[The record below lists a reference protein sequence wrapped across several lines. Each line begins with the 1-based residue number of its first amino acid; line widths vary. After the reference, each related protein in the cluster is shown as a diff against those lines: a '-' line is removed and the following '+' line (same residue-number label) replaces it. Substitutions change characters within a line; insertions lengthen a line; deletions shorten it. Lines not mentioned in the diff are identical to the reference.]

1 MEDKYLYLFSLAVIL
16 LSTKFLGLI
25 SRRVQLPA
33 VVGALISGIIL
44 GPSFLDF
51 IEYTDFIQKASE
63 IGVILLMFMAGLDT
77 DLDELKKS
85 GLASFLVAVLG
96 VVLPLLGGF
105 LCFKY
110 MFPEEY
116 ANNSLGFLKAVFV
129 GVTLTATSVSITVET
144 LREMGKLKGKMGT
157 TIMGAAIIDD
167 IVGIIVLT
175 TITSMQDTS
184 VNPTIVLVKIVMFFI
199 FVVLTGAVVFFLKN
213 RFIGSVKRR
222 RRISI
227 YALAFCLF
235 MSFIAEEG
243 FGVADITGAFIAGL
257 IISNT
262 NKSMFVR
269 IKYDTISYMLL
280 SPVFFASI
288 GLKVVL
294 PEMTPAIIW
303 FSVVLVIVAIVT
315 KVIGCG
321 IGAKVCGYQN
331 YQAKRIGVGMIS
343 RGEVALI
350 VASKGTALG
359 LLGGNFLGP
368 VVIVVIFTTIITPVL
383 LKIVFKK
390 APPIP
395 VSETITESESLAKEL
410 EQVMKSRGEERK

>member
-110 MFPEEY
+110 MFSEEY

-129 GVTLTATSVSITVET
+129 GITLTATSVSITVET

-199 FVVLTGAVVFFLKN
+199 FVVLTGGVVFFLKN
-213 RFIGSVKRR
+213 KFIGSVKRR

-243 FGVADITGAFIAGL
+243 FGVADITGAYFAGL
-257 IISNT
+257 
-262 NKSMFVR
+262 MFCAFSVR
-269 IKYDTISYMLL
+269 EYIGKKFNVLNYLFFA
-280 SPVFFASI
+280 PVFFASI
-288 GLKVVL
+288 GMQTNMKSL
-294 PEMTPAIIW
+294 TGDIIW
-303 FSVVLVIVAIVT
+303 FTVVLTIVAILT

-321 IGAKVCGYQN
+321 LGAKICKFNNKEALG
-331 YQAKRIGVGMIS
+331 IGIGMIS

-350 VASKGTALG
+350 VAQKGADCG
-359 LLGGNFLGP
+359 LLSETLFP
-368 VVIVVIFTTIITPVL
+368 AIVVVVIITTLITPIL
-383 LKIVFKK
+383 LKILLTEKNSNGAV
-390 APPIP
+390 
-395 VSETITESESLAKEL
+395 ETA
-410 EQVMKSRGEERK
+410 

>member
-63 IGVILLMFMAGLDT
+63 IGVILLMFMAGLYT

-243 FGVADITGAFIAGL
+243 FGVADITGAYFAGL
-257 IISNT
+257 
-262 NKSMFVR
+262 MFCAFSVR
-269 IKYDTISYMLL
+269 EYIGKKFNVLNYLFFA
-280 SPVFFASI
+280 PVFFASI
-288 GLKVVL
+288 GMQTNMKSL
-294 PEMTPAIIW
+294 TGDIIW
-303 FSVVLVIVAIVT
+303 FTVVLTIVAILT
-315 KVIGCG
+315 KVVGCG
-321 IGAKVCGYQN
+321 LGAKICKFN
-331 YQAKRIGVGMIS
+331 
-343 RGEVALI
+343 
-350 VASKGTALG
+350 
-359 LLGGNFLGP
+359 
-368 VVIVVIFTTIITPVL
+368 
-383 LKIVFKK
+383 KI
-390 APPIP
+390 
-395 VSETITESESLAKEL
+395 
-410 EQVMKSRGEERK
+410 

>member
-1 MEDKYLYLFSLAVIL
+1 MESYEFLMLVAIIL
-16 LSTKFLGLI
+16 LSTKVFGLL
-25 SRRVQLPA
+25 SEKVHMPQ
-33 VVGALISGIIL
+33 VVGALLVGVIL
-44 GPSFLDF
+44 GPSCFNILH
-51 IEYTDFIQKASE
+51 ETDFLVKSAE
-63 IGVILLMFMAGLDT
+63 IGVIFLMFMAGLDT

-222 RRISI
+222 RRISV

-243 FGVADITGAFIAGL
+243 FGVADITGAYFAGL
-257 IISNT
+257 
-262 NKSMFVR
+262 MFCAFSVR
-269 IKYDTISYMLL
+269 EYIGKKFNVLNYLFFA
-280 SPVFFASI
+280 PVFFASI
-288 GLKVVL
+288 GMQTNMKSL
-294 PEMTPAIIW
+294 TGDIIW
-303 FSVVLVIVAIVT
+303 FTVVLTIVAILT
-315 KVIGCG
+315 KVVGCG
-321 IGAKVCGYQN
+321 LGAKICKFNNKEALG
-331 YQAKRIGVGMIS
+331 IGIGMIS

-350 VASKGTALG
+350 VAQKGADCG
-359 LLGGNFLGP
+359 LLSETLFP
-368 VVIVVIFTTIITPVL
+368 AIVVVVIITTLITPILLKVL
-383 LKIVFKK
+383 LTEKNSK
-390 APPIP
+390 A
-395 VSETITESESLAKEL
+395 VETA
-410 EQVMKSRGEERK
+410 

>member
-110 MFPEEY
+110 MFPKEY

-213 RFIGSVKRR
+213 SFIGSVKRR

-243 FGVADITGAFIAGL
+243 FGVADITGAYFAGL
-257 IISNT
+257 
-262 NKSMFVR
+262 MFCAFSVR
-269 IKYDTISYMLL
+269 EYIGKKFNVLNYLFFA
-280 SPVFFASI
+280 PVFFASI
-288 GLKVVL
+288 GMQTNMKSL
-294 PEMTPAIIW
+294 TGDIIW
-303 FSVVLVIVAIVT
+303 FTVVLTIVAILT
-315 KVIGCG
+315 KVVGCG
-321 IGAKVCGYQN
+321 LGAKICKFNNKEALG
-331 YQAKRIGVGMIS
+331 IGIGMIS

-350 VASKGTALG
+350 VAQKGADCG
-359 LLGGNFLGP
+359 LLSETLFP
-368 VVIVVIFTTIITPVL
+368 AIVVVVIITTLITPILLKVL
-383 LKIVFKK
+383 LTEKNNK
-390 APPIP
+390 A
-395 VSETITESESLAKEL
+395 VETA
-410 EQVMKSRGEERK
+410 

>member
-175 TITSMQDTS
+175 TITSMQDT
-184 VNPTIVLVKIVMFFI
+184 
-199 FVVLTGAVVFFLKN
+199 
-213 RFIGSVKRR
+213 
-222 RRISI
+222 
-227 YALAFCLF
+227 
-235 MSFIAEEG
+235 
-243 FGVADITGAFIAGL
+243 
-257 IISNT
+257 
-262 NKSMFVR
+262 
-269 IKYDTISYMLL
+269 
-280 SPVFFASI
+280 
-288 GLKVVL
+288 
-294 PEMTPAIIW
+294 
-303 FSVVLVIVAIVT
+303 
-315 KVIGCG
+315 
-321 IGAKVCGYQN
+321 
-331 YQAKRIGVGMIS
+331 
-343 RGEVALI
+343 
-350 VASKGTALG
+350 
-359 LLGGNFLGP
+359 
-368 VVIVVIFTTIITPVL
+368 
-383 LKIVFKK
+383 
-390 APPIP
+390 
-395 VSETITESESLAKEL
+395 
-410 EQVMKSRGEERK
+410 

>member
-96 VVLPLLGGF
+96 VVLPLFGGF

-129 GVTLTATSVSITVET
+129 GITLTATSVSITVET

-199 FVVLTGAVVFFLKN
+199 FVVLTGGVVFFLKN
-213 RFIGSVKRR
+213 KFIGSVKRR

-243 FGVADITGAFIAGL
+243 FGVADITGAYFAGL
-257 IISNT
+257 
-262 NKSMFVR
+262 MFCAFSVR
-269 IKYDTISYMLL
+269 EYIGKKFNVLNYLFFA
-280 SPVFFASI
+280 PVFFASI
-288 GLKVVL
+288 GMQTNMKSL
-294 PEMTPAIIW
+294 TGDIIW
-303 FSVVLVIVAIVT
+303 FTVVLTIVAILT

-321 IGAKVCGYQN
+321 LGAKICKFNNKEALG
-331 YQAKRIGVGMIS
+331 IGIGMIS

-350 VASKGTALG
+350 VAQKGADCG
-359 LLGGNFLGP
+359 LLSETLFP
-368 VVIVVIFTTIITPVL
+368 AIVVVVIITTLITPIL
-383 LKIVFKK
+383 LKILLTEKNSNGAV
-390 APPIP
+390 
-395 VSETITESESLAKEL
+395 ETA
-410 EQVMKSRGEERK
+410 

>member
-105 LCFKY
+105 QCFKY

-129 GVTLTATSVSITVET
+129 GITLTATSVSITVET

-199 FVVLTGAVVFFLKN
+199 FVVLTGGVVFFLKN
-213 RFIGSVKRR
+213 KFIGSVKRR

-243 FGVADITGAFIAGL
+243 FGVADITGAYFAGL
-257 IISNT
+257 
-262 NKSMFVR
+262 MFCAFSVR
-269 IKYDTISYMLL
+269 EYIGKKFNVLNYLFFA
-280 SPVFFASI
+280 PVFFASI
-288 GLKVVL
+288 GMQTNMKSL
-294 PEMTPAIIW
+294 TGDIIW
-303 FSVVLVIVAIVT
+303 FTVVLTIVAILT

-321 IGAKVCGYQN
+321 LGAKICKFNNKEALG
-331 YQAKRIGVGMIS
+331 IGIGMIS

-350 VASKGTALG
+350 VAQKGADCG
-359 LLGGNFLGP
+359 LLSETLFP
-368 VVIVVIFTTIITPVL
+368 AIVVVVIITTLITPIL
-383 LKIVFKK
+383 LKILLTEKNSNGAV
-390 APPIP
+390 
-395 VSETITESESLAKEL
+395 ETA
-410 EQVMKSRGEERK
+410 

>member
-129 GVTLTATSVSITVET
+129 GITLTATSVSITVET

-199 FVVLTGAVVFFLKN
+199 FVVLTGGVVFFLKN
-213 RFIGSVKRR
+213 KFIGSVKRR

-243 FGVADITGAFIAGL
+243 FGVADITGAYFAGL
-257 IISNT
+257 
-262 NKSMFVR
+262 MFCAFSVR
-269 IKYDTISYMLL
+269 EYIGKKFNVLNYLFFA
-280 SPVFFASI
+280 PVFFASI
-288 GLKVVL
+288 GMQTNMKSL
-294 PEMTPAIIW
+294 TGDI
-303 FSVVLVIVAIVT
+303 
-315 KVIGCG
+315 IGCG
-321 IGAKVCGYQN
+321 LGAKICKFNNKEALG
-331 YQAKRIGVGMIS
+331 IGIGMIS

-350 VASKGTALG
+350 VAQKGADCG
-359 LLGGNFLGP
+359 LLSETLFP
-368 VVIVVIFTTIITPVL
+368 AIVVVVIITTLITPIL
-383 LKIVFKK
+383 LKILLTEKNSNGAV
-390 APPIP
+390 
-395 VSETITESESLAKEL
+395 ETA
-410 EQVMKSRGEERK
+410 

>member
-129 GVTLTATSVSITVET
+129 GITLTATSVSITVET

-184 VNPTIVLVKIVMFFI
+184 VNPTIVLVKIVMFI
-199 FVVLTGAVVFFLKN
+199 FVVLTGGVVFFLKN
-213 RFIGSVKRR
+213 KFIGSVKRR

-243 FGVADITGAFIAGL
+243 FGVADITGAYFAGL
-257 IISNT
+257 
-262 NKSMFVR
+262 MFCAFSVR
-269 IKYDTISYMLL
+269 EYIGKKFNVLNYLFFA
-280 SPVFFASI
+280 PVFFASI
-288 GLKVVL
+288 GMQTNMKSL
-294 PEMTPAIIW
+294 TGDIIW
-303 FSVVLVIVAIVT
+303 FTVVLTIVAILT

-321 IGAKVCGYQN
+321 LGAKICKFNNKEALG
-331 YQAKRIGVGMIS
+331 IGIGMIS

-350 VASKGTALG
+350 VAQKGADCG
-359 LLGGNFLGP
+359 LLSETLFP
-368 VVIVVIFTTIITPVL
+368 AIVVVVIITTLITPIL
-383 LKIVFKK
+383 LKILLTEKNSNGAV
-390 APPIP
+390 
-395 VSETITESESLAKEL
+395 ETA
-410 EQVMKSRGEERK
+410 

>member
-222 RRISI
+222 RISI

-243 FGVADITGAFIAGL
+243 FGVADITGAYFAGL
-257 IISNT
+257 
-262 NKSMFVR
+262 MFCAFSVR
-269 IKYDTISYMLL
+269 EYIGKKFNVLNYLFFA
-280 SPVFFASI
+280 PVFFASI
-288 GLKVVL
+288 GMQTNMKSL
-294 PEMTPAIIW
+294 TGDIIW
-303 FSVVLVIVAIVT
+303 FTVVLTIVAILT
-315 KVIGCG
+315 KVVGCG
-321 IGAKVCGYQN
+321 LGAKICKFNNKEALG
-331 YQAKRIGVGMIS
+331 IGIGMIS

-350 VASKGTALG
+350 VAQKGADCG
-359 LLGGNFLGP
+359 LLSETLFP
-368 VVIVVIFTTIITPVL
+368 AIVVVVIITTLITPILLKVL
-383 LKIVFKK
+383 LTEKNNK
-390 APPIP
+390 A
-395 VSETITESESLAKEL
+395 VETA
-410 EQVMKSRGEERK
+410 

>member
-16 LSTKFLGLI
+16 LSTKFLGLV

-33 VVGALISGIIL
+33 VVGALISGIVL

-77 DLDELKKS
+77 DLNELKKS
-85 GLASFLVAVLG
+85 GVASFLVAILG
-96 VVLPLLGGF
+96 VVLPLIGGF

-144 LREMGKLKGKMGT
+144 LREMGKLKGRMGT

-184 VNPTIVLVKIVMFFI
+184 VNPTIVLVKIAMFFVFI
-199 FVVLTGAVVFFLKN
+199 MLVGAVIFFIKKK
-213 RFIGSVKRR
+213 FIGSVRRR

-235 MSFIAEEG
+235 LSFIAEEG
-243 FGVADITGAFIAGL
+243 FGVADITGAYFAGL
-257 IISNT
+257 
-262 NKSMFVR
+262 MFCAFSVR
-269 IKYDTISYMLL
+269 EYIGKKFNVLNYLFFA
-280 SPVFFASI
+280 PVFFASI
-288 GLKVVL
+288 GMQTNMKSLTGDIVLFTVVL
-294 PEMTPAIIW
+294 T
-303 FSVVLVIVAIVT
+303 IVAILT

-321 IGAKVCGYQN
+321 LGAKICKFNNKEALG
-331 YQAKRIGVGMIS
+331 IGVGMIS

-350 VASKGTALG
+350 VAQKGADCG
-359 LLGGNFLGP
+359 LLSETLFP
-368 VVIVVIFTTIITPVL
+368 AIVVVVIITTLITPII
-383 LKIVFKK
+383 LKLILTEKNNKEVAK
-390 APPIP
+390 A
-395 VSETITESESLAKEL
+395 V
-410 EQVMKSRGEERK
+410 

>member
-129 GVTLTATSVSITVET
+129 GITLTATSVSITVET
-144 LREMGKLKGKMGT
+144 LREMGKGKMGT

-199 FVVLTGAVVFFLKN
+199 FVVLTGGVVFFLKN
-213 RFIGSVKRR
+213 KFIGSVKRR

-243 FGVADITGAFIAGL
+243 FGVADITGAYFAGL
-257 IISNT
+257 
-262 NKSMFVR
+262 MFCAFSVR
-269 IKYDTISYMLL
+269 EYIGKKFNVLNYLFFA
-280 SPVFFASI
+280 PVFFASI
-288 GLKVVL
+288 GMQTNMKSL
-294 PEMTPAIIW
+294 TGDIIW
-303 FSVVLVIVAIVT
+303 FTVVLTIVAILT

-321 IGAKVCGYQN
+321 LGAKICKFNNKEALG
-331 YQAKRIGVGMIS
+331 IGIGMIS

-350 VASKGTALG
+350 VAQKGADCG
-359 LLGGNFLGP
+359 LLSETLFP
-368 VVIVVIFTTIITPVL
+368 AIVVVVIITTLITPIL
-383 LKIVFKK
+383 LKILLTEKNSNGAV
-390 APPIP
+390 
-395 VSETITESESLAKEL
+395 ETA
-410 EQVMKSRGEERK
+410 

>member
-16 LSTKFLGLI
+16 LSTKFLGLV

-33 VVGALISGIIL
+33 VVGALISGIVL

-77 DLDELKKS
+77 DLNELKKS
-85 GLASFLVAVLG
+85 GVASFLVAILG
-96 VVLPLLGGF
+96 VVLPLIGGF

-116 ANNSLGFLKAVFV
+116 ANDSLGFLKAVFV

-144 LREMGKLKGKMGT
+144 LREMGKLKGRMGT

-184 VNPTIVLVKIVMFFI
+184 VNPTIVLVKIAMFFVFI
-199 FVVLTGAVVFFLKN
+199 MLVGAVIFFIKKK
-213 RFIGSVKRR
+213 FIGSVRRR

-235 MSFIAEEG
+235 LSFIAEEG
-243 FGVADITGAFIAGL
+243 FGVADITGAYFAGL
-257 IISNT
+257 
-262 NKSMFVR
+262 MFCAFSVR
-269 IKYDTISYMLL
+269 EYIGKKFNVLNYLFFA
-280 SPVFFASI
+280 PVFFASI
-288 GLKVVL
+288 GMQTNMKSLTGDIVLFTVVL
-294 PEMTPAIIW
+294 T
-303 FSVVLVIVAIVT
+303 IVAILT

-321 IGAKVCGYQN
+321 LGAKICKFNNKEALG
-331 YQAKRIGVGMIS
+331 IGVGMIS

-350 VASKGTALG
+350 VAQKGADCG
-359 LLGGNFLGP
+359 LLSETLFP
-368 VVIVVIFTTIITPVL
+368 AIVVVVIITTLITPII
-383 LKIVFKK
+383 LKLILTEKNNKEVVK
-390 APPIP
+390 A
-395 VSETITESESLAKEL
+395 V
-410 EQVMKSRGEERK
+410 